1 MRQTFLRL
9 QLVEFIPEHLEA
21 GIFYVSQRYRTAT
34 HRCCCGCGEEVVT
47 PLGPTDWSLQIIRGT
62 VTLFPSIGNWS
73 LSCRSHYWI
82 RNGKVVWAG
91 SMTKKQ
97 IAYGRVL
104 DQRMRDSYFAGANT
118 RKDGLSD
125 APPPQQAKV
134 PHQQSNWIDAP
145 WRAFKKWLGM
155 WNM

>member
-9 QLVEFIPEHLEA
+9 QLVEFIPEQLQD
-21 GIFYVSQRYRTAT
+21 GVLYVSQRYQTAT

-47 PLGPTDWSLQIIRGT
+47 PFGPTDWSLQIAHGAI
-62 VTLFPSIGNWS
+62 TLYPSIGNWS
-73 LSCRSHYWI
+73 FRCRSHYWI
-82 RNGKVVWAG
+82 RNSKVVWAG

-104 DQRMRDSYFAGANT
+104 DQRMRDSYFNGANT
-118 RKDGLSD
+118 QKDGLSD

-134 PHQQSNWIDAP
+134 QDQQSNWTDAS
-145 WRAFKKWLGM
+145 WRAFRKWLGM